1 MKEKAALIFLF
12 LLALSIPS
20 FAQPP
25 HIIQGYV
32 YYDGMPIQGAKITL
46 VNLDKGMEQNT
57 TTEKGGIYIIAIP
70 SDMWGM
76 RDRAKLIVDYGN
88 LHKEKEFEIDLNKV
102 PQWINISLG
111 ANAPP
116 VAKFT
121 FTPAEPT
128 DLDIIAFTDLS
139 TDDGSIVSYAWD
151 FGDGNTSTEQNPQ
164 HRYADNGTYM
174 VKLTVTDDRG
184 AKDTKQMVIEVM
196 NSPPFAIFEFEP
208 KNARVG
214 EEIKFNASLSE
225 DKDGYIV
232 NYTWDFG
239 DGNIS
244 HIPNPFHSY
253 EKKGKYIVRLTVTDN
268 DGAKSYEEKEIGIG
282 KKGTPSFGI
291 MLLFLSF
298 LTIFLWERYR

>member
-46 VNLDKGMEQNT
+46 VNLDKGVEQNT

-70 SDMWGM
+70 SDKWNMG
-76 RDRAKLIVDYGN
+76 DRAKLIVDYGN

-151 FGDGNTSTEQNPQ
+151 FGDGNTSTEQNP
-164 HRYADNGTYM
+164 
-174 VKLTVTDDRG
+174 V
-184 AKDTKQMVIEVM
+184 
-196 NSPPFAIFEFEP
+196 
-208 KNARVG
+208 
-214 EEIKFNASLSE
+214 
-225 DKDGYIV
+225 
-232 NYTWDFG
+232 
-239 DGNIS
+239 
-244 HIPNPFHSY
+244 HSY
-253 EKKGKYIVRLTVTDN
+253 EKKGTYNVTLTVTDN
-268 DGAKSYEEKEIGIG
+268 DGATHQETQQVVVTKEEVNIWLYLIIILILIIVAVVVVAVW
-282 KKGTPSFGI
+282 KKRTKTS
-291 MLLFLSF
+291 
-298 LTIFLWERYR
+298 